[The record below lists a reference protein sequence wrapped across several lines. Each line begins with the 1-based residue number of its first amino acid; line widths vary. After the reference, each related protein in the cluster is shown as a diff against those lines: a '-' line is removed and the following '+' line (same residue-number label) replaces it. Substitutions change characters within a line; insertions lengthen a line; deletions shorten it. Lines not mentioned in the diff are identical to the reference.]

1 MKQAKR
7 TQLIDLAIDGL
18 MAERKR
24 EKQWYFEVILE
35 ILSPGSLDVLREDG
49 IEWLES
55 VEPDVKCCAECGEPL
70 E

>member
-7 TQLIDLAIDGL
+7 TQLIDLAIDCL

-24 EKQWYFEVILE
+24 EKQWYFEAMLE
-35 ILSPGSLDVLREDG
+35 VLSPGGLDVLREDG

-55 VEPDVKCCAECGEPL
+55 VEPDVQRCAECGEL
-70 E
+70 LS